1 MKKIGEQKFYI
12 QSSNSHLLNILDDN
26 YYIELGVVN
35 ISIVNKLIN
44 HASLELSQL
53 IYYELASTGI
63 GQISNSPS
71 GDIEYQLNY
80 LLSLRQKSSSNKFFF
95 TCGTIAYYDEL
106 GVEKYAPLV
115 LIPIEI
121 DYKNGRFS
129 SSSSPMVNRLLLKL
143 LATKFK
149 SSTEE
154 QNKFI
159 ETYSN
164 VTLSTVWHIDKLLTE
179 LGHETGYKY
188 SPSNYLTVCK
198 VEYYDFNLTNDF
210 FSVERSIYETTSEE
224 INKKYF
230 STVHAIL
237 PTNIDQ
243 KYAILKA
250 SQGDSFAVDGRLGSG
265 KTYTILNIIADG
277 IKKNKKIL
285 YVNQDLD
292 NIWDVEK
299 NLRLLELGQYAY
311 NLTKSLREI
320 TVTSVDLPDLSE
332 PDFKL
337 EDLEELARFEK
348 GLDEKINGFSV
359 RYILENLA
367 LLNNKHDNLVSI
379 DILANL
385 QKHEVDYV
393 YNALKNV
400 EEGLKVVGI
409 YKDNIW
415 KKLSISHNNFTVD
428 EVISR
433 TTHLCELNLELSE
446 KVISFCDKYNLVYPK
461 NVNDLGKMIGNAISF
476 EMMKPLAIWQNQQ
489 IRADAV
495 IALSEIQH
503 LADNNYNAT
512 KYYENTVS
520 SDYTPGTAEII
531 LKDLCGK
538 YLNINLYNNS
548 NDYIYLDRLLNEQN
562 TVNEL
567 RDNLGKV
574 LENITESEHLL
585 SNVLDV
591 SNLKQKLDLG
601 FYKFLVKLSTL
612 LKDNFIFSSW
622 ASFAIDSMRN
632 YKLAGEKIKNIFD
645 EANFYR
651 NKFKKYLINEK
662 DLDYHAIENLIQ
674 SQMFSKNIK
683 KYFKQNEIRKDRL
696 NINDL
701 IEDVKMYHE
710 IMHQAIILVSDP
722 EYKGSATI
730 EKQINCYI
738 NLYEFLS
745 NLEEP
750 YFEIMRKIFSK
761 RIHQVEFDMHQVN
774 KTVNRFIEESE
785 KLDSISDT
793 LDEYKIITNGRF
805 GYEKKKDLIAAHKYL
820 IKLSSRIDELYI
832 LLPHDS
838 KLTTNLI
845 LELIECDKTYLE
857 GKKTVLEK
865 EEYYHSLLG
874 NNYKEFDTII
884 SDMGQTLNHFDEL
897 IKRIRPG
904 VEISSVFEE
913 SILTNLVQ
921 DAVILN
927 DMTNE
932 WFTALRQFSVCFRG
946 GQNALQNNSLEKN
959 KVILDKFANTIHHV
973 KYIFFINSTISKCR
987 LYGLHNLIEL
997 IENCKDDI
1005 NLADSYLY
1013 NTLNKLYNLTLA
1025 KKPYLFDFANY
1036 ENLIEKYNLFEID
1049 YCTRNIKALQKPEE
1063 KRNKTRLA
1071 NVKFDDYNK
1080 IVEILFKYVSVFL
1093 ADINILNS
1101 GFNLEVFDLVII
1113 DDGHLSSANKY
1124 NRLSEVKQCI
1134 VFGDKSF
1141 QSSIV
1146 NTLMQRMG
1154 DACIVPYHNRYIRMS
1169 SHFNNTWSN
1178 TNRYIYNFNR
1188 KRNIEKL
1195 ESNTHFVQRVID
1207 FFDSHSSH
1215 IINVVVGSELTRREL
1230 YSEFVKQLQN
1240 YFSPNE
1246 VTEILCYNIRIIN
1259 AINEGSRYVNDVM
1272 IYYND
1277 FVNLEQSQKE
1287 LIFKNFIVVS
1297 NDVFVYYIGNKFDE
1311 YNASLLKDIHKT
1323 IGKIIPHKKH
1333 ITGIAKLMYDRLV
1346 ERGLNVS
1353 DGFGYFDMIIT
1364 GESTIA
1370 IMIVGKAN
1378 DDDYSLLDE
1387 YKYYYR
1393 EYQRN
1398 GWIVEILYTGD
1409 LINRFDEVI
1418 DGIEELSKEV
1428 R

>member
-35 ISIVNKLIN
+35 ISIVNKLIE

-121 DYKNGRFS
+121 DYRNGRFS
-129 SSSSPMVNRLLLKL
+129 SSSSPIVNRLLLKL

-164 VTLSTVWHIDKLLTE
+164 VTLSSVWHIDKLLTE

-188 SPSNYLTVCK
+188 SPLNYLTVCK

-230 STVHAIL
+230 NTIHAIL

-265 KTYTILNIIADG
+265 KTYTILNIIADS

-299 NLRLLELGQYAY
+299 NLRLLDLGQYAY

-320 TVTSVDLPDLSE
+320 TVSSVELPKLTE
-332 PDFKL
+332 VDFKL
-337 EDLEELARFEK
+337 EDIDEITRFEK
-348 GLDEKINGFSV
+348 GLDEKINGFTV

-367 LLNNKHDNLVSI
+367 LLKNKYNDLEFI
-379 DILANL
+379 DIQSNL
-385 QKHEVDYV
+385 QKHEVDYI
-393 YNALKNV
+393 YNSLKNV
-400 EEGLKVVGI
+400 EEGLKVVGV

-433 TTHLCELNLELSE
+433 TTHLYELNSELSE
-446 KVISFCDKYNLVYPK
+446 KVMSFCDKYNLIYPK
-461 NVNDLGKMIGNAISF
+461 NVNDLVKMIGNAISF

-503 LADNNYNAT
+503 LADNNYNAS

-520 SDYTPGTAEII
+520 NEYTAGTAEII

-538 YLNINLYNNS
+538 YLNIDVYNNE
-548 NDYIYLDRLLNEQN
+548 DYIYLDRLLNEQN
-562 TVNEL
+562 SINEIK
-567 RDNLGKV
+567 DNLGTI

-585 SNVLDV
+585 SNVLDIP
-591 SNLKQKLDLG
+591 NLKQKLDFN
-601 FYKFLVKLSTL
+601 FYKFLKKLSIL
-612 LKDNFIFSSW
+612 LKDNFIFGSW

-632 YKLAGEKIKNIFD
+632 YKLAGEKIINIYD

-651 NKFKKYLINEK
+651 NKFNKYLINEK
-662 DLDYHAIENLIQ
+662 DLDYRVIDNLIQ
-674 SQMFSKNIK
+674 SQLFSKNIK
-683 KYFKQNEIRKDRL
+683 KYFKQNEIRKDKL
-696 NINDL
+696 NISDL
-701 IEDVKMYHE
+701 IEDVKQYHE
-710 IMHQAIILVSDP
+710 ILHQAIILVSDP

-730 EKQINCYI
+730 EKQIKCYI

-750 YFEIMRKIFSK
+750 YFDIIRKIFSK
-761 RIHQVEFDMHQVN
+761 RIHQVEFDMHNVN
-774 KTVNRFIEESE
+774 KIVNRFIDESE
-785 KLDSISDT
+785 KLDNISHI
-793 LDEYKIITNGRF
+793 LDEYKISSNGSF
-805 GYEKKKDLIAAHKYL
+805 GYDKKKDLINAHKYL
-820 IKLSSRIDELYI
+820 IKVSKRIDELHE
-832 LLPHDS
+832 LLPHTS
-838 KLTTNLI
+838 NLTTNQI
-845 LELIECDKTYLE
+845 LELIETDNIYLE
-857 GKKTVLEK
+857 GKKTILEK
-865 EEYYHSLLG
+865 DEYYHSLLG

-897 IKRIRPG
+897 IKRIKPG
-904 VEISSVFEE
+904 IEIGSVFEE
-913 SILTNLVQ
+913 SVLTHLVE
-921 DAVILN
+921 DALILN
-927 DMTNE
+927 DLTNE
-932 WFTALRQFSVCFRG
+932 WFNALRQFSICFRG
-946 GQNALQNNSLEKN
+946 GQNSLQNNSLDKN
-959 KVILDKFANTIHHV
+959 KTILEKYAHTIHHV
-973 KYIFFINSTISKCR
+973 KHIFFINSTINQCR
-987 LYGLHNLIEL
+987 LFGLHNLIEL
-997 IENCKDDI
+997 IEKCKDDI
-1005 NLADSYLY
+1005 NLAEAYLF
-1013 NTLNKLYNLTLA
+1013 NTLTKLYNLTLA

-1036 ENLIEKYNLFEID
+1036 ENLIEKYYLYEID

-1080 IVEILFKYVSVFL
+1080 IIEILFKYVNVFL

-1101 GFNLEVFDLVII
+1101 GINLDVFDLVII

-1154 DACIVPYHNRYIRMS
+1154 DSCIVPYHNRYIRMS

-1188 KRNIEKL
+1188 KRNIVKL
-1195 ESNTHFVQRVID
+1195 ESNAHFVQKAID
-1207 FFDSHSSH
+1207 FFYSHNSH
-1215 IINVVVGSELTRREL
+1215 IINIVVGSELTRREL

-1297 NDVFVYYIGNKFDE
+1297 NDVFVYYIGNKFDD
-1311 YNASLLKDIHKT
+1311 YNASLLKDINKT
-1323 IGKIIPHKKH
+1323 IGKIIPHQKH
-1333 ITGIAKLMYDRLV
+1333 ITGISKLMYDSLI

-1353 DGFGYFDMIIT
+1353 DGFGYFDMIIS

-1370 IMIVGKAN
+1370 IMIVGKTK

-1398 GWIVEILYTGD
+1398 GWIVEILFTGD
-1409 LINRFDEVI
+1409 LINRFEEVI